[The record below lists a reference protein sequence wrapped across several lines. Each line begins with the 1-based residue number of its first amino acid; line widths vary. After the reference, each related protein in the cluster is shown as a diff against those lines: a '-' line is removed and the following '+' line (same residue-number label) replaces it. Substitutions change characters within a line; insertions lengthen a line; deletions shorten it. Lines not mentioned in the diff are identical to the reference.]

1 MHIPDGFIAPQFY
14 LPAYVVTGGVWFWA
28 ARGLRQRLDEETVP
42 RLAVITA
49 LAYVIGLVMLPLP
62 GGSSGH
68 LVGIAMLAMLF
79 GIRLAF
85 LSYSLVLL
93 LQALLFGAG
102 GLTTLPVNA
111 LAVGLVGASVM
122 VFCMRWQST
131 RYPTPCL
138 LAGAFLAVL
147 IPALLIALAL
157 GLQPAIAHKADGT
170 PLFFPFG
177 PEVVVPAIVLPHL
190 IIGVVEALLT
200 LAVWRYARSRGWL
213 NA

>member
-14 LPAYVVTGGVWFWA
+14 LPAYVVTAGGWLWA
-28 ARGLRQRLDEETVP
+28 ARGLRRRLDEETVP

-49 LAYVIGLVMLPLP
+49 LAYVTGLVMLPLP

-68 LVGIAMLAMLF
+68 LVGIGMLAMLF

-102 GLTTLPVNA
+102 GITTLPVNA

-122 VFCMRWQST
+122 TLCMRWKST
-131 RYPTPCL
+131 RYPLPFI

-147 IPALLIALAL
+147 IPALLIALVL

-177 PEVVVPAIVLPHL
+177 PEVVVPAIMVPHL

-200 LAVWRYARSRGWL
+200 LAVWRYARARGWID
-213 NA
+213 A